1 MSVAELDEAKQ
12 EAFAGRMVQ
21 TINDACLGLMAGLG
35 HETGLFDVMA
45 GLEPATSAE
54 IARAAGLNERY
65 VREWLGAMVTGEVVD
80 YEPVR
85 GTYALPPE
93 HAAALSRSAG
103 PNNLARIM
111 QDLSMLAE
119 VEQQVLEAFRTG
131 AGVPYSAYPRFQ
143 AIQAEESGEV
153 YDLALVDGI
162 VPLVPGL
169 ADRLRAGIDVV
180 DIGCGQG
187 HAINVLAR
195 AFPASRLLGLDRS
208 EEGVAAARA
217 EAAGWGLTNADFQVG
232 DSAELTGAYDLI
244 TAFDV
249 IHDLARP
256 AETLAAVAGALRED
270 GVFLMADISASS
282 RLEEN
287 IGHPLCPALYVFST
301 FYCMSVS
308 LSEGGAGLGTAWGEQ
323 TALRMLAE
331 AGFGN
336 VEVQRVEGDIINVYY
351 LARR

>member
-1 MSVAELDEAKQ
+1 MLQ
-12 EAFAGRMVQ
+12 M
-21 TINDACLGLMAGLG
+21 INDSCLALMTGLG
-35 HETGLFDVMA
+35 HESGLFDVMA
-45 GLEPATSAE
+45 GLEPATSAGV
-54 IARAAGLNERY
+54 AKAAGLDERY
-65 VREWLGAMVTGEVVD
+65 VREWLGAMVTGGVVE

-85 GTYALPPE
+85 GTYLLPAE
-93 HAAALSRSAG
+93 HAASLCRAAG
-103 PNNLARIM
+103 PNNLARIA
-111 QDLSMLAE
+111 QDLGMLAE
-119 VEQQVLEAFRTG
+119 VEQQVLAAFRTG

-153 YDLALVDGI
+153 FDLALVDGI

-169 ADRLRAGIDVV
+169 AERLRAGIDVV

-187 HAINVLAR
+187 HGVNVLAR
-195 AFPASRLLGLDRS
+195 AFPASRLRGLDQS
-208 EEGVAAARA
+208 EQGIAAARA
-217 EAAGWGLTNADFQVG
+217 EAAEWGLANAEFEVG
-232 DSAELTGAYDLI
+232 DSAELTGDYDLV

-287 IGHPLCPALYVFST
+287 IGHPLCPALYAFSV

-308 LSEGGAGLGTAWGEQ
+308 LGEGGAGLGTAWGEQ

-331 AGFGN
+331 AGFG
-336 VEVQRVEGDIINVYY
+336 RVETRRVEDDILNVYY